1 MKLDEFEIDDVFT
14 TPPNKISEEDIIN
27 FAQEF
32 DPQYMHLDK
41 EKATQGRFNGIIA
54 SGIHTLSISF
64 KLWIEAGKYGEDVIA
79 GTHMNHI
86 KFIKPVYPEDE
97 LYTKIKVLNKQATKR
112 DQGLLTVLLSTFNQY
127 EDKVFEGELTA
138 LLRR

>member
-1 MKLDEFEIDDVFT
+1 MKLDEFTIGDLFT
-14 TPPNKISEEDIIN
+14 THRYKVTEADIMS
-27 FAQEF
+27 FAKTY

-41 EKATQGRFNGIIA
+41 EKAQQGRFNGLIA

-86 KFIKPVYPEDE
+86 KFIKPVFPDDE
-97 LYTKIKVLNKQATKR
+97 LQTVVEVLKKIPNKK
-112 DQGLLTVLLSTFNQY
+112 DQGLLTVLLTTFNQH
-127 EDKVFEGELTA
+127 EDKVFVGELTA
-138 LLRR
+138 LIKR